1 MDASSA
7 KPGDLPRVDFGV
19 PTEWFAL
26 SERLVQRTAAAVT
39 DDDSL
44 RLVAGAVGGVLLQ
57 MADDPGWVRLLT
69 PAEPTALYKPLTREH
84 LLRIPWAHYLNLAGY
99 VGPPP
104 AEALAWQ
111 LGHAVAG
118 DSQATVADLRNLL
131 RRLGAALVRDAV
143 SDAPDPGGAILHRIG
158 VALWTIARVAFAA
171 AFAAI
176 VSALLPGLAPAAP
189 VIAVVVHQVA
199 PEVAKALAEQVVPD
213 PASRTTPA
221 ASTAGASAEI
231 LLVAKDEVE
240 ALLQRWSGVDGPID
254 RDLVTT
260 TQRWCAAVQGALFV
274 ERYHERLHGGD
285 FVRSASDAVWRLQK
299 LLGDSTDRKAVVKA
313 IGDVLQEVVP
323 GKPPLIPPPDP
334 EAAPPGPPAS
344 PTPDAGAA
352 ASFRDIRTS
361 LAAFIEEVGS
371 LTILLEQ
378 VRVVVAST
386 SESAHVM
393 LDGTENPLAIAM
405 VDTMTSSADSLR
417 AAVALLR
424 HAVDRIRDYDL
435 EIGGSA
441 DSRSAA
447 TSSGRVQRRR
457 LSLPPRTIVSRAEPD
472 PPQQLIIAPIVRRE
486 SEWNEATGPGVQD
499 HGPHRTEHTEQGD
512 MDIRQ

>member
-1 MDASSA
+1 MAGWQHVVIVPDTSGMDASSA

-131 RRLGAALVRDAV
+131 RR
-143 SDAPDPGGAILHRIG
+143 IG

-213 PASRTTPA
+213 PASRNTPA

-260 TQRWCAAVQGALFV
+260 
-274 ERYHERLHGGD
+274 
-285 FVRSASDAVWRLQK
+285 
-299 LLGDSTDRKAVVKA
+299 DRKSV
-313 IGDVLQEVVP
+313 
-323 GKPPLIPPPDP
+323 
-334 EAAPPGPPAS
+334 
-344 PTPDAGAA
+344 
-352 ASFRDIRTS
+352 
-361 LAAFIEEVGS
+361 
-371 LTILLEQ
+371 
-378 VRVVVAST
+378 
-386 SESAHVM
+386 
-393 LDGTENPLAIAM
+393 
-405 VDTMTSSADSLR
+405 
-417 AAVALLR
+417 
-424 HAVDRIRDYDL
+424 
-435 EIGGSA
+435 
-441 DSRSAA
+441 
-447 TSSGRVQRRR
+447 
-457 LSLPPRTIVSRAEPD
+457 
-472 PPQQLIIAPIVRRE
+472 
-486 SEWNEATGPGVQD
+486 
-499 HGPHRTEHTEQGD
+499 
-512 MDIRQ
+512 